1 MRQEFKKE
9 KLSGP
14 EVDELL
20 ARLEE
25 LEETLRAIRSGEV
38 DALVVSSPA
47 GERVFTLQGAEH
59 PYRVLVES
67 MNEGAAT
74 LTPEGMLLYANLRFS
89 QMIATPLEQLIGSS
103 LYNIVQQPDEC
114 HLMDLLKKAEDS
126 PQKIE
131 CQLHMRGGTGIPV
144 YLSLSLLKEYDFRAI
159 SLIATDLSEQ
169 RQRELE
175 LARIN
180 SALEVEIAQRL
191 RAEEAVRRDEQSLR
205 ELSGRLLQ
213 LQDEERR
220 RIARDLHD
228 STGQKLVALNLDLNV
243 ALKQAGDL
251 SPKMTATL
259 AECCDLAEQCAG
271 DIRTLSYLLHPPLLD
286 EAGLSSAARWFVDG
300 FARRSKIR
308 VDLEVSSELGRMHQ
322 EIELALFRILQESLT
337 NVHRH
342 SGSPT
347 AMVRFLLENGT
358 VTLEVEDKGRSLK
371 QPTDSA
377 RKKPVEML
385 GVGIRGMRERV
396 RQLGGILELLS
407 NSDGTLIRAKLPYKS
422 PPSGG

>member
-1 MRQEFKKE
+1 MGDLKKSS
-9 KLSGP
+9 KLSQA
-14 EVDELL
+14 EVTKLQ

-38 DALVVSSPA
+38 DALVVSGPS

-74 LTPEGMLLYANLRFS
+74 LTPDGMLLYANLRFA
-89 QMIATPLEQLIGSS
+89 QMIAAPLEQLIGSS
-103 LYNIVQQPDEC
+103 LYDIVQQPDEC
-114 HLMDLLKKAEDS
+114 HLLDLLKKAEES
-126 PQKIE
+126 PQKVE
-131 CQLHMRGGTGIPV
+131 CQLHIKGGSDVPV

-180 SALEVEIAQRL
+180 AALQIEIEQRQ

-205 ELSGRLLQ
+205 ELSARLLR

-228 STGQKLVALNLDLNV
+228 STGQKLVALNLDLTLV
-243 ALKQAGDL
+243 VKQAENL
-251 SPKMTATL
+251 SPKARETL
-259 AECCDLAEQCAG
+259 AECCQLAEQCAG

-286 EAGLSSAARWFVDG
+286 EAGLGSAAQWFIDG
-300 FARRSKIR
+300 FSRRSKIR
-308 VDLEVSSELGRMHQ
+308 VDLEVPSELGRMHQ
-322 EIELALFRILQESLT
+322 EVEMALFRILQESLT

-342 SGSPT
+342 SGSST
-347 AMVRFLLENGT
+347 AKVRFLLEDGT
-358 VTLEVEDKGRSLK
+358 VTLEVADKGGSGNRPAQS
-371 QPTDSA
+371 P
-377 RKKPVEML
+377 RGKPVEML

-396 RQLGGILELLS
+396 RQLGGVLEMRS
-407 NSDGTLIRAKLPYKS
+407 NSDGTRIRAKLPYKTIQ
-422 PPSGG
+422 PFT